1 MEMVLKGITA
11 KGKKEHGLVQG
22 TAQHV
27 LLDIAR
33 VWGVVGDEAKG
44 NTQWPEQQALG
55 YLAKE
60 YTFYTERTLE
70 VFRG

>member
-1 MEMVLKGITA
+1 MVLKGITA

-44 NTQWPEQQALG
+44 NIVAAAIGSWIP
-55 YLAKE
+55 
-60 YTFYTERTLE
+60 R
-70 VFRG
+70 